1 MSKSDCLNKF
11 LLHDRSARV
20 ISVQIEQVWQTAQL
34 HQSPSPAV
42 RNLLGE
48 LVAAATLLT
57 ANLKFDGS
65 LLLQLQGNGAVKL
78 IVVECRHDMS
88 LRATIKLNHSPEDD
102 QAGLQSLL
110 NADGQGRFS
119 VILNPPRDNPG
130 RQPYQGIVPLS
141 SDTVAEVLEDYMR
154 QSEQLETRIWLAA
167 ATTRVGGL
175 LLQRMPHDGGTAVAS
190 SQALAASWEHAQAL
204 CDTIEARE
212 LVDLDSEVLLHRLFW
227 ETPVIGLER
236 ASLSWRCGCDRDRVA
251 AMLRSLGQQ
260 EVDDIIAEQGQVEVT
275 CEFCATPYRFDAV
288 DAAALFK
295 PVSPEST
302 DQLQ

>member
-11 LLHDRSARV
+11 LLQDRSARV

-34 HQSPSPAV
+34 HQSHSPAV

-78 IVVECRHDMS
+78 IVVECRQDMS

-130 RQPYQGIVPLS
+130 RQPYQGIVPLTGES
-141 SDTVAEVLEDYMR
+141 VSEVLQDYMR
-154 QSEQLETRIWLAA
+154 QSEQLETRIWLASSSE
-167 ATTRVGGL
+167 RLGGL
-175 LLQRMPHDGGTAVAS
+175 LLQRMPATGGQ
-190 SQALAASWEHAQAL
+190 SQSGAEQITDSWEHAQAL
-204 CDTIEARE
+204 CETVTAQDLIG
-212 LVDLDSEVLLHRLFW
+212 LDSETLLHRLFW
-227 ETPVIGLER
+227 QTPVVGLET
-236 ASLSWRCGCDRDRVA
+236 ATITWHCGCDRERVS
-251 AMLRSLGQQ
+251 AMLRSLGAS
-260 EVDDIIAEQGQVEVT
+260 EVDEIIAEQGQVEVV

-295 PVSPEST
+295 PISQQSPHH
-302 DQLQ
+302 LQ